1 MLGFGFGSH
10 WKIRDRHFEF
20 SVFAAALLFA
30 LSLVDPLRRLLIFR
44 GGRLIRRLLLAN
56 LVKMF
61 VRIRLGP
68 LLRL

>member
-1 MLGFGFGSH
+1 MLGFRFGSH

-30 LSLVDPLRRLLIFR
+30 FSLVNPLRRL
-44 GGRLIRRLLLAN
+44 RLIRRLLLAN